1 MDEGQIFTKLPC
13 LSGSCL
19 DHRADRCRQRLG
31 EFYLKSL
38 AGEKTAVPP
47 LAEVL
52 ANCCRNEFP
61 TVTFSKPSH
70 RGRSPPLAWDKM
82 NAK

>member
-1 MDEGQIFTKLPC
+1 MDEGQVFTQLPC
-13 LSGSCL
+13 LSGNCL

-38 AGEKTAVPP
+38 AGEKPAVPP

-52 ANCCRNEFP
+52 VNCCRNEFP
-61 TVTFSKPSH
+61 TITFSKPQ
-70 RGRSPPLAWDKM
+70 RFGKAPKFAWEKPSE
-82 NAK
+82 